1 MPRVCGIKN
10 AHSVP
15 EWTPKDSP
23 KKTGRAARKVNQ
35 VRLDYSL
42 IHKSI
47 PQRRPSSLTAASFKY
62 GQKCR
67 KCSGR
72 NVMNPDGFKKFKHD
86 CPCCRLCFRQNMSV
100 CIQHHAS
107 RIPPGTPEATGNDGN
122 KQVSLIITKS
132 HQVPRRKTKHGYILL
147 TATQKK
153 GLQGS
158 GQE

>member
-1 MPRVCGIKN
+1 MPRVCGITN

-86 CPCCRLCFRQNMSV
+86 CPCCRLCFGQNLSV

-107 RIPPGTPEATGNDGN
+107 PPARRRQPETTETSRCRSS
-122 KQVSLIITKS
+122 SLRVIRSPEEKPNMAIS
-132 HQVPRRKTKHGYILL
+132 C
-147 TATQKK
+147 
-153 GLQGS
+153 
-158 GQE
+158 

>member
-1 MPRVCGIKN
+1 MNGRAIYCVTAKRLPGVGAASPDRNTCHAACVRYYKCTFCPGVDTKRQ
-10 AHSVP
+10 
-15 EWTPKDSP
+15 P

-86 CPCCRLCFRQNMSV
+86 CPCCRLCFRQNLSV

-107 RIPPGTPEATGNDGN
+107 RIPRHAGGNR
-122 KQVSLIITKS
+122 K
-132 HQVPRRKTKHGYILL
+132 RRKQAGVAHHH
-147 TATQKK
+147 
-153 GLQGS
+153 
-158 GQE
+158 